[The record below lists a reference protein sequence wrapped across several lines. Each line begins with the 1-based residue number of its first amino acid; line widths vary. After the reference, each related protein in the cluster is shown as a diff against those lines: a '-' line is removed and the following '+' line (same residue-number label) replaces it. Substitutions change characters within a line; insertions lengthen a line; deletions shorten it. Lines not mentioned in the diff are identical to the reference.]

1 MRLFNLLKGSL
12 LIFLVFGLSLFCLA
26 QTTYNFNAGAT
37 ITTPSG
43 SPWAT
48 QAVITIAGVNY
59 KLTSGGNGGFSIS
72 ATGGSGN
79 SASLWKTGAGG
90 DTFRLERADGQPFNF
105 YSMYVRHE
113 GYNSYNG
120 QFGIVIPPWYIV
132 TYNKVAGAAETD
144 QDNSPIVGGSNA
156 ITTTTNTFTRTL
168 AVNSVDIYFKA
179 NNGYWI
185 DDIRVGIATGT
196 EVAPTVSTT
205 AATTIQTNSAVLGGN
220 VTADGG
226 ATVTERGIVW
236 STSGVP
242 TTSNNK
248 VQNGSGTG
256 SFSATISSLP
266 AGTLINY
273 RAYAINSEGTSYGA
287 NSPFTT
293 LALPTITSAAYNAST
308 GTLTVTGTGLQAK
321 AGAANDVDISTLTL
335 TAEGGSTY
343 TLTSP
348 DVEITSATA
357 FSVTLNATDR
367 SALGMI
373 INKNGTTSTGGTVY
387 NLTAA
392 NGWMANVS
400 LNADATNAVTV
411 SGVAVPAITS
421 ATYNGTTGVMV
432 VSGTGFLIRSG
443 ALNDIDVTKLTVKGQ
458 GGATYTLT
466 SAGVEVT
473 SAQLF
478 SVALNAADKA
488 ALVPVLNKNG
498 LSAQDGNIYN
508 LAAAD
513 DWNRGADPAL
523 TTADQTGN
531 SIQATLPISLF
542 PVTLPNPVYGAA
554 YSQNVTASGGTGGYT
569 FMLSAGSLPAGMS
582 LSPAGVLSGT
592 PSQAGIF
599 NFTVQAADGNS
610 VTGTRAYNIQIAA
623 PTVVLNPVTLPDPVL
638 TVAYSQQLSSTGGIA
653 PYTYLVGAGALPAGL
668 SLSSTGLISGTPTA
682 SGTFNFSIFSS
693 DISPFN
699 GVRAYSVTVAPAVI
713 TISPATLP
721 DAVVGS
727 AYSQSLSSTGGVLPY
742 TYSIT
747 AGALPTGI
755 TLSAAGVLSG
765 SATAAGSYSFTVK
778 STDASLGSKSQ
789 AYSINVAQADITISP
804 ATLPNPTL
812 GAAYSQ
818 TFLSVG
824 GTAPYTYSITA
835 GAPPTGITLS
845 AAGVLSGT
853 ATAPGSYTF
862 TVKSTDAFS
871 SNKSV
876 SYTIAISALT
886 ISAPANFPVGL
897 STTYGTASATTSVT
911 VSGTGLLAG
920 ITATPSSTTN
930 FEVSADGT
938 TFGPSAII
946 GSSGTVSGTVYVR
959 LKATASAGTNLGNVI
974 LTSAGANSATIN
986 IPSSTVLKATL
997 TYTSNAISKVYGA
1010 SVPVLTGTVT
1020 GFVNSEIIT
1029 TATTGTISWS
1039 SSATI
1044 SSAVGSYNINGG
1056 GLTAANYNFVQAAAN
1071 ASALTVTPKPLTVSA
1086 TGNNKLYDGT
1096 ATATVTLSDDR
1107 VAGDVFT
1114 ESYTGASFASAAVG
1128 INKPITVTGITI
1140 SGGASGNYTLGNAT
1154 ASTTANIS
1162 VRTIT
1167 INPTV
1172 NSKIY
1177 GNVDPA
1183 LNFTATPALA
1193 TGDSFSGSLTRAAG
1207 ENIGTYAI
1215 TQGTLSAGSNYAIT
1229 FTAGTNFTINKRA
1242 ITVTA
1247 TGQSKGYGN
1256 VDPFLT
1262 YTLGGSGL
1270 AFADTF
1276 SGSLS
1281 RAPGE
1286 NVGSYAITQGTLALS
1301 TNYAI
1306 TFTPGINFTINP
1318 RTVTVTATAQSKEYG
1333 SVDPFLTFTVGGSGL
1348 AFADTFSGSLSRL
1361 PGENAGDY
1369 AIIQGTLA
1377 LSSNYALSYVGA
1389 DFTIGKKTI
1398 TVTAVAK
1405 SKSYGDADPA
1415 LTYTFAPALVTGDS
1429 FSGFLSR
1436 SAGENVG
1443 TYPIDQGSLALNANY
1458 NLNYVGADFVIGK
1471 KIITVTASA
1480 KSKTYGDADPA
1491 LTYTFSPT
1499 LVGTDTFTGA
1509 LSRLPGENIGTYA
1522 INQGTLTLNSNYTLN
1537 YVGANLTIGK
1547 KTITVTAIAK
1557 SKIQGAADPVLTYTF
1572 APALVTGDSFTGSLS
1587 RAAGETT
1594 GTYAITQ
1601 GTLALNGNYML
1612 TYIGANLTIE
1622 AKTVITVTA
1631 VAKSKTYGDA
1641 DPALTYT
1648 FTPALQIGD
1657 SFTGS
1662 LSRAVGENVGTYAI
1676 GQGTLAL
1683 DGKYTIT
1690 YVGADLTIGKKTIT
1704 VTAAAKNKAYG
1715 DADPALTYTFA
1726 PALQTGDSF
1735 TGSLSRAVGENIGTY
1750 AINQGTLALSNNY
1763 SIAFSSADLTIAKKT
1778 IMVTAAAKNKSYGDA
1793 DPALTYTFA
1802 PALVTGDSFSGSLSR
1817 AAGENVGSYPINQGS
1832 LTLNANYTLNYIAA
1846 NLVIAKKT
1854 ITVTAAAK
1862 NKSYGDAD
1870 PALTYTFAPALATGD
1885 SFSGSLSRVP
1895 GENVGIYPIN
1905 QGSLAL
1911 NANYILTYTGADLT
1925 IGKKTITVTAAAK
1938 SKTYG
1943 DADPALT
1950 YTFAPALGTGD
1961 SFSGSLSR
1969 VAGENVGV
1977 YAIVSS
1983 TLSAGANYTIDF
1995 KTADLTINKAV
2006 LSVTA
2011 DAKQMCQGA
2020 DLPVFTLSYNGFKF
2034 SDNANSLD
2042 TKPSVN
2048 STGSRSSAAGDYV
2061 LSPIGGVSAN
2071 YTFNYINGVFKIN
2084 PLPLVTINSDKGTN
2098 ISRGETAIL
2107 TVTGAASYVWA
2118 TASGILSG
2126 QNAASLT
2133 VRPKETTTYTVTATN
2148 SSGCSQSQAITLT
2161 VAENLSKIKANNIL
2175 TPNNDGFNDK
2185 WVIENIDYY
2194 PNNEVKVFDKA
2205 GRIIYSKK
2213 AYDNSWDGTVNGTAL
2228 SEGTY
2233 YYIVDFGT
2241 DKMRVKGFI
2250 TLVREN

>member
-1 MRLFNLLKGSL
+1 MRLFILLKGSL

-256 SFSATISSLP
+256 TFSSTISSLP

-293 LALPTITSAAYNAST
+293 LALPTITSAAYNVST
-308 GTLTVTGTGLQAK
+308 GVLAVTGTAFQAK

-367 SALGMI
+367 AALGMI

-387 NLTAA
+387 NLAAA

-411 SGVAVPAITS
+411 SGVAIPAITS

-443 ALNDIDVTKLTVKGQ
+443 ALNDIDVSKLTVKGQ

-473 SAQLF
+473 SGQSFAIT
-478 SVALNAADKA
+478 LNTADKA

-508 LAAAD
+508 LAAVD

-554 YSQNVTASGGTGGYT
+554 YSQNVTASGGTGVYT
-569 FMLSAGSLPAGMS
+569 FTLSAGNLPTGIS
-582 LSPAGVLSGT
+582 LSSAGVLSGT
-592 PSQAGIF
+592 PLQVGNF

-623 PTVVLNPVTLPDPVL
+623 PTIVLNPATLPDPVL
-638 TVAYSQQLSSTGGIA
+638 AVAYSQQLSSTGGIA
-653 PYTYLVGAGALPAGL
+653 PYTYTISAGALPVGL
-668 SLSSTGLISGTPTA
+668 SLSSTGIISGTPTA
-682 SGTFNFSIFSS
+682 AGTFNFSILSS
-693 DISPFN
+693 DISAFN
-699 GVRAYSVTVAPAVI
+699 AIRAYSVTVAQVITISPSTLPNPVVGSAYSQSLSSAGGVSPYTYSLTAGALPPGISLSTTGVLSGSATTPGNFSFTVKSTDASLDSKSQSYTLVVAAPTITISPTSMSAAILGTAYSQSLVSSGGTAPYSFTLSAGALPTGLSLSSSGTLSGTPTSVGAFNFTVKSTDALLFEGTQSYTLTVSQVI

-727 AYSQSLSSTGGVLPY
+727 AYSQSLSSIGGVPPY
-742 TYSIT
+742 AYLIT
-747 AGALPTGI
+747 AGTLPVGI
-755 TLSAAGVLSG
+755 SLSTAGVLSG
-765 SATAAGSYSFTVK
+765 SATTAGSYSFTVK
-778 STDASLGSKSQ
+778 STDAALGSKSQ
-789 AYSINVAQADITISP
+789 AYSINVTQADITISP
-804 ATLPNPTL
+804 ATLPNPAL

-824 GTAPYTYSITA
+824 GTAPYSYTLTA
-835 GAPPTGITLS
+835 GTLPAGISLNSTGI
-845 AAGVLSGT
+845 LSGT
-853 ATAPGSYTF
+853 ATATGSYTF
-862 TVKSTDAFS
+862 TVKSTDAFL

-876 SYTIAISALT
+876 SYTMV
-886 ISAPANFPVGL
+886 ISAPTIALAPPTLPNGAVGVAYSQSL
-897 STTYGTASATTSVT
+897 TASGGTAPYTYSLTG
-911 VSGTGLLAG
+911 GTLPTG
-920 ITATPSSTTN
+920 ISLSSTGILSGNPTLGGSSS
-930 FEVSADGT
+930 FTVHVTDATGGQGPYSADKNYVLN
-938 TFGPSAII
+938 I
-946 GSSGTVSGTVYVR
+946 GNQAQNITLTAAATVNYGDADFDPGATSDSGLPISYSTSDANIAVIVAGKVQIKGAGTVSIFADQAGNNVYAPATQR
-959 LKATASAGTNLGNVI
+959 SQILTINKATLVYTANPVSKLYGDVIPALGGMVSGFKYADNLTNATTGSAVYSTTATALSPVGVYAINGSGLSAPNYNFTQ
-974 LTSAGANSATIN
+974 AGANT
-986 IPSSTVLKATL
+986 
-997 TYTSNAISKVYGA
+997 
-1010 SVPVLTGTVT
+1010 
-1020 GFVNSEIIT
+1020 
-1029 TATTGTISWS
+1029 
-1039 SSATI
+1039 
-1044 SSAVGSYNINGG
+1044 
-1056 GLTAANYNFVQAAAN
+1056 
-1071 ASALTVTPKPLTVSA
+1071 SALSIGVKAINVTA
-1086 TGNNKLYDGT
+1086 
-1096 ATATVTLSDDR
+1096 
-1107 VAGDVFT
+1107 VAKSKSYGD
-1114 ESYTGASFASAAVG
+1114 
-1128 INKPITVTGITI
+1128 
-1140 SGGASGNYTLGNAT
+1140 
-1154 ASTTANIS
+1154 
-1162 VRTIT
+1162 
-1167 INPTV
+1167 
-1172 NSKIY
+1172 
-1177 GNVDPA
+1177 VDPA
-1183 LNFTATPALA
+1183 LTYTFAPALA
-1193 TGDSFSGSLTRAAG
+1193 TGDSFSGSL
-1207 ENIGTYAI
+1207 
-1215 TQGTLSAGSNYAIT
+1215 
-1229 FTAGTNFTINKRA
+1229 
-1242 ITVTA
+1242 
-1247 TGQSKGYGN
+1247 
-1256 VDPFLT
+1256 
-1262 YTLGGSGL
+1262 
-1270 AFADTF
+1270 
-1276 SGSLS
+1276 S
-1281 RAPGE
+1281 RSVGE
-1286 NVGSYAITQGTLALS
+1286 NVGNYGIVKGTLALS
-1301 TNYAI
+1301 ANYAI
-1306 TFTPGINFTINP
+1306 TFTPGITFAINP
-1318 RTVTVTATAQSKEYG
+1318 RAVTVTANTGQSKTYG

-1348 AFADTFSGSLSRL
+1348 AFADTFSGSLSRQ

-1369 AIIQGTLA
+1369 AITQGTLA
-1377 LSSNYALSYVGA
+1377 LSSNYALSYIGA
-1389 DFTIGKKTI
+1389 DFSIGKKTI
-1398 TVTAVAK
+1398 MVSAV
-1405 SKSYGDADPA
+1405 
-1415 LTYTFAPALVTGDS
+1415 
-1429 FSGFLSR
+1429 
-1436 SAGENVG
+1436 
-1443 TYPIDQGSLALNANY
+1443 
-1458 NLNYVGADFVIGK
+1458 
-1471 KIITVTASA
+1471 A

-1491 LTYTFSPT
+1491 LTYTFIPA

-1509 LSRLPGENIGTYA
+1509 LSRLPGENAGDYA
-1522 INQGTLTLNSNYTLN
+1522 INQGTLILNSNYTLN
-1537 YVGANLTIGK
+1537 YVGANLTVGK
-1547 KTITVTAIAK
+1547 KIITVTAVPK
-1557 SKIQGAADPVLTYTF
+1557 SKIQDAADPVLTYTF
-1572 APALVTGDSFTGSLS
+1572 APALVTGDNFTGALS
-1587 RAAGETT
+1587 RAAGETA
-1594 GTYAITQ
+1594 GIYAITQ
-1601 GTLALNGNYML
+1601 GTLALNGNYTL

-1622 AKTVITVTA
+1622 AKTVIKVTA

-1648 FTPALQIGD
+1648 FAPALQTGD

-1662 LSRAVGENVGTYAI
+1662 LSRASGEHIGTYAI

-1683 DGKYTIT
+1683 DGKYIIT

-1704 VTAAAKNKAYG
+1704 VTAAAKNKTYG

-1750 AINQGTLALSNNY
+1750 AINQGTLVLSSNY
-1763 SIAFSSADLTIAKKT
+1763 SITFSSADLTIGKKT
-1778 IMVTAAAKNKSYGDA
+1778 ITVTASAKSKNYGDA

-1817 AAGENVGSYPINQGS
+1817 SAGENVGSYPINQGS
-1832 LTLNANYTLNYIAA
+1832 LAINANYILTYTGAD
-1846 NLVIAKKT
+1846 LVIAKKT
-1854 ITVTAAAK
+1854 ITVTAAV
-1862 NKSYGDAD
+1862 KSKTYGDTD
-1870 PALTYTFAPALATGD
+1870 PALTYTFSP
-1885 SFSGSLSRVP
+1885 S
-1895 GENVGIYPIN
+1895 
-1905 QGSLAL
+1905 
-1911 NANYILTYTGADLT
+1911 
-1925 IGKKTITVTAAAK
+1925 
-1938 SKTYG
+1938 
-1943 DADPALT
+1943 
-1950 YTFAPALGTGD
+1950 LGTGD
-1961 SFSGSLSR
+1961 GFTGALSR
-1969 VAGENVGV
+1969 SPGENVGV
-1977 YAIVSS
+1977 YAIAS
-1983 TLSAGANYTIDF
+1983 TLSAGANYNIDF

-2006 LSVTA
+2006 LSVIA

-2020 DLPVFTLSYNGFKF
+2020 DLPAFTLSYNGFKF
-2034 SDNANSLD
+2034 SDNANSLT

-2071 YTFNYINGVFKIN
+2071 YTFNYINGVLKIN
-2084 PLPLVTINSDKGTN
+2084 SLPLITINSDKGTS

-2107 TVTGAASYVWA
+2107 TATGAASYVWA

-2126 QNAASLT
+2126 QNSASLT

-2213 AYDNSWDGTVNGTAL
+2213 AYDNSWDGTINGTAL

>member
-12 LIFLVFGLSLFCLA
+12 LIFLVFGLSLFCHA

-37 ITTPSG
+37 ITTPPG

-48 QAVITIAGVNY
+48 EAVITIAGVNY

-120 QFGIVIPPWYIV
+120 LFGIVIPPWYIV

-226 ATVTERGIVW
+226 AAVTERGIVW
-236 STSGVP
+236 STTGVP

-248 VQNGSGTG
+248 VSNGNGTG

-293 LALPTITSAAYNAST
+293 LVQPTITSAAYNVAT
-308 GTLTVTGTGLQAK
+308 GVLAVTGTGLQAK

-348 DVEITSATA
+348 DVEITSATT

-367 SALGMI
+367 TALGMI

-387 NLTAA
+387 NLAAA

-411 SGVAVPAITS
+411 SGVAVPTITS

-466 SAGVEVT
+466 SGGVEIN
-473 SAQLF
+473 SALSF
-478 SVALNAADKA
+478 AIVLNAADKA
-488 ALVPVLNKNG
+488 ALIPILNKNG

-554 YSQNVTASGGTGGYT
+554 YSQNVTASGGTGVYT
-569 FMLSAGSLPAGMS
+569 FTLSAGSLPAGMS
-582 LSPAGVLSGT
+582 LSPAGILSGT
-592 PSQAGIF
+592 PSQAGNF

-623 PTVVLNPVTLPDPVL
+623 PTVVLSPVTLPDPVL
-638 TVAYSQQLSSTGGIA
+638 GMAYSQQLSSTGGIA

-755 TLSAAGVLSG
+755 TLSTAGVLSG
-765 SATAAGSYSFTVK
+765 TATAAGSYSFTVK

-835 GAPPTGITLS
+835 GALPAGITLS

-897 STTYGTASATTSVT
+897 STTYGTASAITSVT

-974 LTSAGANSATIN
+974 LTSAGANSTTIN

-1029 TATTGTISWS
+1029 TATAGTINWS

-1044 SSAVGSYNINGG
+1044 SSAVGSYNVNGG

-1096 ATATVTLSDDR
+1096 TTATVSLSDDR

-1128 INKPITVTGITI
+1128 TNKPITVTGITI

-1177 GNVDPA
+1177 GNVDPT

-1247 TGQSKGYGN
+1247 TAQSKGYGN
-1256 VDPFLT
+1256 VDPALT
-1262 YTLGGSGL
+1262 FTLSGSL

-1318 RTVTVTATAQSKEYG
+1318 RAVTVTATAQSKEYG

-1369 AIIQGTLA
+1369 AITQGTLA

-1398 TVTAVAK
+1398 TVTTVAK

-1429 FSGFLSR
+1429 FSGSLSR

-1443 TYPIDQGSLALNANY
+1443 TYPIGQGSLALNANY
-1458 NLNYVGADFVIGK
+1458 SLNYVGADFVIAK

-1480 KSKTYGDADPA
+1480 KSKAYGDADPA
-1491 LTYTFSPT
+1491 LTYTFIPA

-1509 LSRLPGENIGTYA
+1509 LSRLPGENIGSYA

-1537 YVGANLTIGK
+1537 YVGANLTVGK
-1547 KTITVTAIAK
+1547 KTITVTAVAT

-1572 APALVTGDSFTGSLS
+1572 TPALQTGDSFTGSLS
-1587 RAAGETT
+1587 RTAGETA

-1601 GTLALNGNYML
+1601 GTLALNGNYIL
-1612 TYIGANLTIE
+1612 AYTGANLTIE

-1631 VAKSKTYGDA
+1631 VAKSKSYGDA

-1648 FTPALQIGD
+1648 FTPALQTGD
-1657 SFTGS
+1657 SFTGF

-1683 DGKYTIT
+1683 DGKYILT

-1704 VTAAAKNKAYG
+1704 VTAAAKNKTYG

-1735 TGSLSRAVGENIGTY
+1735 TGSLSRAVGENTGTY
-1750 AINQGTLALSNNY
+1750 AINQGTLVLSSNY
-1763 SIAFSSADLTIAKKT
+1763 SITFSSADLTIGKKT
-1778 IMVTAAAKNKSYGDA
+1778 VTVTAAAKSKIYGDA

-1817 AAGENVGSYPINQGS
+1817 SAGENVGTYPINQGN
-1832 LTLNANYTLNYIAA
+1832 LALNANYTLNYTGA

-1854 ITVTAAAK
+1854 IMVTAAAK

-1885 SFSGSLSRVP
+1885 SFSGSLSRSA
-1895 GENVGIYPIN
+1895 GENVGTYPIN

-1911 NANYILTYTGADLT
+1911 NANYSLTYTGADFV
-1925 IGKKTITVTAAAK
+1925 IAKKTITVTAAAK

-1943 DADPALT
+1943 DTDPALT
-1950 YTFAPALGTGD
+1950 YTFSPSLGTGD
-1961 SFSGSLSR
+1961 GFTGALSR
-1969 VAGENVGV
+1969 SSGENVGV
-1977 YAIVSS
+1977 YAIAS

-2020 DLPVFTLSYNGFKF
+2020 DLPAFTLSYNGFKF
-2034 SDNANSLD
+2034 SDNANSLS
-2042 TKPSVN
+2042 TRPSVN

-2061 LSPIGGVSAN
+2061 LSPVGGVSAN
-2071 YTFNYINGVFKIN
+2071 YTFNYINGVLKIN
-2084 PLPLVTINSDKGTN
+2084 PLPLIAINSNKGTS

-2107 TVTGAASYVWA
+2107 TATGAASYVWS
-2118 TASGILSG
+2118 TASGIITG
-2126 QNAASLT
+2126 QNSASLT
-2133 VRPKETTTYTVTATN
+2133 VRPRETTTYTVTATN
-2148 SSGCSQSQAITLT
+2148 GSGCSQSQSITIT
-2161 VAENLSKIKANNIL
+2161 VAEDLSKIKANNIL